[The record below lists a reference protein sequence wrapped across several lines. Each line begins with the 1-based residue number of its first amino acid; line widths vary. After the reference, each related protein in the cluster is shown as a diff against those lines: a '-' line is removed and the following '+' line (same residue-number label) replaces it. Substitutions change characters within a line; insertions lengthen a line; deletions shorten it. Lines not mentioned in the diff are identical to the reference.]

1 MINIIHRNKI
11 SWLMLPQ
18 CDHPSKNCYNI
29 TGNII
34 NINDN
39 ITIGDVRIIRWLTVC
54 MVRPKVII
62 WNNKISSVWKEI

>member
-1 MINIIHRNKI
+1 
-11 SWLMLPQ
+11 MLPQ

-39 ITIGDVRIIRWLTVC
+39 ITIGDVRIIRWLTGC
-54 MVRPKVII
+54 MVQPKVII
-62 WNNKISSVWKEI
+62 WNDKISSV